1 MDLIKCLIKNLR
13 ISEDKTASRLIKFRK
28 ANDAEFQIPLVFSS
42 VATSSDGFNIC
53 LAPVILPGPCENAI
67 NHVGFRYDRR
77 ASEFDFEITNKLTN
91 ELLASG
97 TTNHFY
103 DFVDV
108 VNETSTTLFSKNIDN
123 GDGTSGVVL
132 INKTQEDL
140 RIIVTLTAT
149 DGESSAYVEQEYEA
163 DYYNDVNENPTYTQ
177 IDDNSFEVC
186 LAPAQLPP
194 QCAMLINTEPL
205 VLKNRFYDY
214 VISPDRYVKIFYRT
228 TNLATGE
235 SFINSINMSTDGL
248 VQSDYYATPNSW
260 SVTIPNEIGITY
272 PRASEILRNIGD
284 RFEYRYNITYDL
296 DNWQICKPGGYTIG
310 TFLAIETNLYASAP
324 LTGVKV
330 ELVITTNGVEN
341 NLGTFTFDKTN
352 LDNDI
357 TRIYT
362 FFKSK
367 LTDNGWTVTDE
378 TRGDGLFFPRR
389 ALKIVKQIPDD
400 TEVLIKLPNTNG
412 THLRWDSSTTDWDR
426 LVGSFWKIKCTG
438 GDLNE
443 ADTPD
448 LYSIT
453 FSPTIIETPYSELG
467 PYRLEFITAEEAGE
481 VLDPND
487 YDWVA
492 LNYDTPLVI
501 ETCYLNVPPP
511 M

>member
-13 ISEDKTASRLIKFRK
+13 VAEDPTATRLIKFTK
-28 ANDAEFQIPLVFSS
+28 ANETSDFLIPPVIPSI
-42 VATSSDGFNIC
+42 ATNSTGFNLC
-53 LAPVILPGPCENAI
+53 LAPVILPGFCDNAI
-67 NHVGFRYDRR
+67 NHVGFDYNRR
-77 ASEFDFEITNKLTN
+77 INGITFELKNRITD
-91 ELLASG
+91 ELIASG
-97 TTNHFY
+97 SAEDY
-103 DFVDV
+103 WDV
-108 VNETSTTLFSKNIDN
+108 IDAINTSSVVFARGIEGD
-123 GDGTSGVVL
+123 DGTPGIVL
-132 INKTQEDL
+132 QNISNEDL
-140 RIIVTLTAT
+140 QLILTFFTGNSEQNA
-149 DGESSAYVEQEYEA
+149 DVYQEYEA

-186 LAPAQLPP
+186 LSPVELPP
-194 QCAMLINTEPL
+194 QCATLINTEPL

-235 SFINSINMSTDGL
+235 SHVNSTSISTDGL
-248 VQSDYYATPNSW
+248 VQPDYYATPNSW
-260 SVTIPNEIGITY
+260 SVSMPNEMGITY
-272 PRASEILRNIGD
+272 PRASEILRSIAD
-284 RFEYRYNITYDL
+284 RFDDRYDVAYNL
-296 DNWQICKPGGYTIG
+296 DNWQFCKPGGYTIG
-310 TFLAIETNLYASAP
+310 TFLAIETNLYSSAP
-324 LTGVKV
+324 FTGVKV

-367 LTDNGWTVTDE
+367 LADNGWTVTDE

-389 ALKIVKQIPDD
+389 GLKIVKQIPDD

-412 THLRWDSSTTDWDR
+412 THLRWDSSINDWDR

-453 FSPTIIETPYSELG
+453 FSPTTVETSYSELG

-481 VLDPND
+481 VLDTND

-511 M
+511 R